1 MSKWP
6 KIKISRFLVARQET
20 PEPEKISSGEYSI
33 ISKISF
39 ASGQIELRDHAKT
52 NTNMITI
59 MPGDLVIS
67 GINAGKGAIAI
78 YGKENERPATATIHY
93 SSYSIDQN
101 NADIEFL
108 WFFFRSEVFREIL
121 RLGLPN
127 GIKTELRPNKFLSLE
142 IPLPPLP
149 EQKRIVK
156 KIQEIEEKSKKLRRQ
171 NDLSFNGADSVI
183 DSHVEKLILTNAKW
197 KRFPL
202 KQKAKINPSKAE
214 INGFDSKKE
223 VSFLPMPAVDD
234 KTGTIKAPLIKKYA
248 EVKNGYTFF
257 RDGDVIFAKI
267 TPCMENGKSAICAN
281 LINGVG
287 FGSTEFHVIRPNTK
301 ELLPEWIH
309 LIIRSKK
316 FREEAEKNMPGTA
329 GQKRVPKEF
338 LEDYL
343 FPVPEIAE
351 QKKIIEHAEKL
362 IQKQELLKL
371 EINKRGNFVSA
382 LMPSLLAKAFNG
394 EL

>member
-6 KIKISRFLVARQET
+6 LKKLGEHIIESKEQYSSEKLNGIQVLSVTNDQGFINSEKRTSENVSNYKIVKDKYFAYNPYRINVGSLAYAGSEYVGIVSPAYVVFYCASDLDPEYLWKYLKSDVGLFHIRQ
-20 PEPEKISSGEYSI
+20 G
-33 ISKISF
+33 
-39 ASGQIELRDHAKT
+39 
-52 NTNMITI
+52 
-59 MPGDLVIS
+59 
-67 GINAGKGAIAI
+67 GKGSVRSSL
-78 YGKENERPATATIHY
+78 GFERL
-93 SSYSIDQN
+93 Q
-101 NADIEFL
+101 
-108 WFFFRSEVFREIL
+108 EI
-121 RLGLPN
+121 
-127 GIKTELRPNKFLSLE
+127 E

-156 KIQEIEEKSKKLRRQ
+156 KIKEIEEKSKNLKKQ
-171 NDLSFNGADSVI
+171 DQISFNGANSVI
-183 DSHVEKLILTNAKW
+183 DSYVEKLILANAKW

-214 INGFDSKKE
+214 INDFDSKKE

-234 KTGTIKAPLIKKYA
+234 KTGTIKAPLIKKYS
-248 EVKNGYTFF
+248 EVKSGYTYF

-267 TPCMENGKSAICAN
+267 TPCMENGKSAICAD
-281 LINGVG
+281 LVNGVG

-309 LIIRSKK
+309 LIVRSKK

-343 FPVPEIAE
+343 FPVPEITE

-362 IQKQELLKL
+362 IKKQELLKF
-371 EINKRGNFVSA
+371 EINKRGNLVSA

-394 EL
+394 ELL

>member
-6 KIKISRFLVARQET
+6 LEKLGEHIIESKEQYNSEKLNGIQVLSVTNDQGFINSEKRTSENVSNYKIVKDKYFAYNPYRINVGSLAFT
-20 PEPEKISSGEYSI
+20 GGEYAGIVSPAYVV
-33 ISKISF
+33 F
-39 ASGQIELRDHAKT
+39 YCA
-52 NTNMITI
+52 N
-59 MPGDLVIS
+59 DLDPEYLWKYLKSDVGLFHIRQ
-67 GINAGKGAIAI
+67 GGKGSVRSSLSF
-78 YGKENERPATATIHY
+78 ERL
-93 SSYSIDQN
+93 Q
-101 NADIEFL
+101 
-108 WFFFRSEVFREIL
+108 EI
-121 RLGLPN
+121 
-127 GIKTELRPNKFLSLE
+127 E
-142 IPLPPLP
+142 IPIPPLL
-149 EQKRIVK
+149 EQNRIVK
-156 KIQEIEEKSKKLRRQ
+156 KIKEIEEKSKKLRRQ

>member
-6 KIKISRFLVARQET
+6 LKKLGDHIIESKKQYGSEKLNGIQVLSVTNDQGFINSEKRTSENVSNYKIVKDKYFAYNPYRINVGSLAYAGSEYIGIVSPAYVVFYCASDLDPEYLWKYLKSDVGLFHIRQ
-20 PEPEKISSGEYSI
+20 G
-33 ISKISF
+33 
-39 ASGQIELRDHAKT
+39 
-52 NTNMITI
+52 
-59 MPGDLVIS
+59 
-67 GINAGKGAIAI
+67 GKGSVRSSLSF
-78 YGKENERPATATIHY
+78 ERL
-93 SSYSIDQN
+93 Q
-101 NADIEFL
+101 
-108 WFFFRSEVFREIL
+108 EI
-121 RLGLPN
+121 
-127 GIKTELRPNKFLSLE
+127 E

-156 KIQEIEEKSKKLRRQ
+156 KIKEIEEKSKKLKKQ
-171 NDLSFNGADSVI
+171 DQISFNGANSVI
-183 DSHVEKLILTNAKW
+183 DSYVEKLILANAKW

-214 INGFDSKKE
+214 INDFDSKKE

-234 KTGTIKAPLIKKYA
+234 KTGTIKAPLIKKYS
-248 EVKNGYTFF
+248 EVKSGYTYF

-281 LINGVG
+281 LVNGVG

-301 ELLPEWIH
+301 EILPEWIH
-309 LIIRSKK
+309 LVIRSKK

-343 FPVPEIAE
+343 FPVPEIME

-362 IQKQELLKL
+362 IKKQELLKF
-371 EINKRGNFVSA
+371 EINKRGNLVSA

>member
-6 KIKISRFLVARQET
+6 LTKIGKFLTPRQIT
-20 PEPEKISSGEYSI
+20 PDPKKISSGEFSI
-33 ISKISF
+33 VSKISF
-39 ASGQIELRDHAKT
+39 ASGQIEIRDHAKT

-59 MPGDLVIS
+59 MPGDLVVS

-78 YGKENERPATATIHY
+78 YGMENKNPATATIHY
-93 SSYSIDQN
+93 SSYEVNSDLS
-101 NADIEFL
+101 DIEYL

-127 GIKTELRPNKFLSLE
+127 GIKTELRPNKFIALE

-156 KIQEIEEKSKKLRRQ
+156 KIKEIEEKTKSLAKQ
-171 NDLSFNGADSVI
+171 NDLSFAGADSII
-183 DSHVEKLILTNAKW
+183 DSYVEKIILVNDKW
-197 KRFPL
+197 QRFPL

-214 INGFDSKKE
+214 LNGFGDSKE

-234 KTGTIKAPLIKKYA
+234 KTGTIKAPLIKKYS
-248 EVKNGYTFF
+248 EVKSGYTYF

-267 TPCMENGKSAICAN
+267 TPCMENGKSAVCKN
-281 LINGVG
+281 LVNAVG
-287 FGSTEFHVIRPNTK
+287 FGSTEFHVIRPDTK
-301 ELLPEWIH
+301 ELLPEWVH
-309 LIIRSKK
+309 LIVRSKK

-343 FPVPEIAE
+343 FPVPDITE
-351 QKKIIEHAEKL
+351 QKAIIEHANKL
-362 IQKQELLKL
+362 IQKQDLLKMK
-371 EINKRGNFVSA
+371 INNRGGYILA
-382 LMPSLLAKAFNG
+382 LTPSVLAKAFNG